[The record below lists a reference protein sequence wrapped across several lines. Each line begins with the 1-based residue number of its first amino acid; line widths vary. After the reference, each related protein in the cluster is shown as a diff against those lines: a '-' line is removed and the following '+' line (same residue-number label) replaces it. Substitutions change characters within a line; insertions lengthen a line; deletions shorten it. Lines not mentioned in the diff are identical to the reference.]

1 MRAIRR
7 HPRYAVLSLLV
18 LQFFISHRSL
28 GQGPSLITQPV
39 DDAQRVTLK
48 GNVHPM
54 ARTEFDRGAALPDL
68 AMDRMLLVLKRSPE
82 QDAAL
87 GKLLDDQQDKHS
99 PHYRKWLTPEQ
110 VGIQFGPSDVDI
122 EKVTGWLGSQGF
134 HDIHVSKGRTVIEFS
149 GTAGQLQSALGT
161 TIRKYVV
168 AGQSHWANSNDPSIP
183 AALSPVVAGVF
194 TLHNFYKK
202 PQSHLIQGQ
211 FTAKAVRQSHPEFT
225 SSRGAHALAPAD
237 YYTIYN
243 FNPLGSG
250 SSHIA
255 ITGRS
260 NIDPQDP
267 LYFHYW
273 MYDQATNWDV
283 VVNGPDPGDLG
294 GGEELEADLDIT
306 WASVVAPSDW
316 VTLVVSQS
324 TVTTDGVDL
333 SEQYIVDN
341 NYADVMSESFGDCEA
356 NYTTTQA
363 AGIASLAQQ
372 AAAQGITYVV
382 AAGDSGSAGCD
393 DPNKEKT
400 AVHGL
405 SVNMLASTPYT
416 VAVGGTVFNEN
427 GHDSTYWNSTNAS
440 PTQESAISY
449 IPEDVWN
456 DSCRSCSTPNI
467 WAGGGGAS
475 TFFTKP
481 SWQSG
486 VTGIPNDGKR
496 DLPDVSLTAAAHDPY
511 LICLAGS
518 CVPNAQGEIS
528 FYGVAGTSASTP
540 AFAGMMALVAN
551 RAGTRLGAPNYVLYR
566 LAAAENLAPCNASSS
581 SLPAS
586 TCVFNDVTVGNNAVP
601 GETGYG
607 TSSATYQSS
616 KGYDLATGLG
626 SVNVTNLINQWSTVT
641 FSPTTTTLSVSP
653 TSIVHGSAVNVSGTV
668 TPNSGTGTATGTIWL
683 TGQNGNIAGQ
693 DTIDMFSL
701 GGAGAYSGGT
711 HVLPGGTYQV
721 HAHYAGDQ
729 TYAPSDS
736 GPAVQVNIQPE
747 PTTIT
752 FSVSTKDG
760 SGNFVPFTSG
770 PYGTPVYYKAQ
781 LSWQSGYGV
790 PSSYVLF
797 WDNGSADATPYVD
810 SKGNATSPALTQIN
824 AGSHSITAGYYGD
837 NSFSSSDDLTPINFT
852 VTQLSTTTVL
862 SSQQTTQSLLL
873 TATVSA
879 NGSGI
884 PATGTITFS
893 SGGTVLGA
901 VQLTPGTT
909 ANGVTQATAT
919 LDGSQLAAAQYSV
932 TASYPGDANYMAS
945 TSPVVSLNLVAD
957 FSIDNRGFASQ
968 SVTAGQT
975 AQYINDLGITPFFG
989 YTSTVT
995 VSCTVPAQAAACSI
1009 NPNSYALAS
1018 GPGIGTIAITT
1029 MAGSAA
1035 AVIPSVPWRCTP
1047 LWSGEAA
1054 ATILL
1059 GIAIIGP
1066 RRKRPLVV
1074 PAFCVLALL
1083 AGMAACGGSGSGSG
1097 GGGGGGGGG
1106 GTGGTPAGTYTVTVT
1121 GTAGSTTHTTT
1132 FTLIVQ

>member
-1 MRAIRR
+1 
-7 HPRYAVLSLLV
+7 
-18 LQFFISHRSL
+18 LQFFISSRSL
-28 GQGPSLITQPV
+28 GQTPSVITQPV

-48 GNVHPM
+48 GNVHPL
-54 ARTEFDRGAALPDL
+54 ARTKFDRGAAPADL
-68 AMDRMLLVLKRSPE
+68 AMDRMLLVLRRSPE

-87 GKLLDDQQDKHS
+87 RKLLDNQQDKHS
-99 PHYRKWLTPEQ
+99 PHYRKWLTSEQ
-110 VGIQFGPSDVDI
+110 FGIQFGPSEDDI
-122 EKVTGWLGSQGF
+122 EKVTGWLDLQGF
-134 HDIHVSKGRTVIEFS
+134 HDVHVSKGRTVIEFS
-149 GTAGQLQSALGT
+149 GTARQVQSALGT

-168 AGQSHWANSNDPSIP
+168 AGQAHWANSNDPSIP

-202 PQSHLIQGQ
+202 PQSHLVQGQ
-211 FTAKAVRQSHPEFT
+211 FTAKAIRQSHPEFT
-225 SSRGAHALAPAD
+225 SSTGAHALAPAD
-237 YYTIYN
+237 YYSIYN

-283 VVNGPDPGDLG
+283 LVNGPDPGNLG

-316 VTLVVSQS
+316 VTLVVSES
-324 TVTTDGVDL
+324 TATTDGVDL
-333 SEQYIVDN
+333 SEQYIIDN

-372 AAAQGITYVV
+372 AAAQGITYIV

-393 DPNKEKT
+393 DPNTEKT

-405 SVNMLASTPYT
+405 SVNILASTPYT

-449 IPEDVWN
+449 IPENVWN
-456 DSCRSCSTPNI
+456 DSCSSCSTPNI

-475 TFFTKP
+475 TFFAKP

-528 FYGVAGTSASTP
+528 FYGVSGTSASTP

-551 RAGTRLGAPNYVLYR
+551 HAGTRLGAPNYVLYR
-566 LAAAENLAPCNASSS
+566 LAAMENLAQCNASSS
-581 SLPAS
+581 TLPAS

-607 TSSATYQSS
+607 TSSATYQSG
-616 KGYDLATGLG
+616 KGYDMATGLG

-641 FSPTTTTLSVSP
+641 FSPTSTTFSINP
-653 TSIVHGSAVNVSGTV
+653 TSFVHGSAVNVSGTV
-668 TPNSGTGTATGTIWL
+668 TPNSGTGTATGTIWV
-683 TGQNGNIAGQ
+683 TGPNGNIAGQ
-693 DTIDMFSL
+693 GTVDMFSL
-701 GGAGAYSGGT
+701 GSAGVYSGVT
-711 HVLPGGTYQV
+711 HLLPGGSYQM

-729 TYAPSDS
+729 TYASSDS
-736 GPAVQVNIQPE
+736 SPAVQVNIQGE

-760 SGNFVPFTSG
+760 SGNFVPFTNG
-770 PYGTPVYYKAQ
+770 PYGTPVYFQAHVAG
-781 LSWQSGYGV
+781 QSGYGT
-790 PSSYVLF
+790 PGEYVNF
-797 WDNGSADATPYVD
+797 WDVNGAGAGYNWLD
-810 SKGNATSPALTQIN
+810 SKGNAITPALTQIN
-824 AGSHSITAGYYGD
+824 SGSHSITAGYYGD
-837 NSFSSSDDLTPINFT
+837 PSFSSSDDLTPINFT
-852 VTQLSTTTVL
+852 ITQLNTTTVL
-862 SSQQTTQSLLL
+862 SSEQTTQSLLW

-879 NGSGI
+879 NGSGT
-884 PATGTITFS
+884 PATGNITFS
-893 SGGTVLGA
+893 SSGTVLGV

-909 ANGVTQATAT
+909 ANGVTQATAAFDGT
-919 LDGSQLAAAQYSV
+919 LLAAGQYSV
-932 TASYPGDANYMAS
+932 TASYPGDANYAAS
-945 TSPVVSLNLVAD
+945 TSPTVSLNLVAD
-957 FSIDNRGFASQ
+957 FSIDNRGFTSQ
-968 SVTAGQT
+968 TVTAGQT
-975 AQYINDLGITPFFG
+975 AQYVNDLGVTPFFG
-989 YTSTVT
+989 YTSTVA
-995 VSCTVPAQAAACSI
+995 VSCTVPAQATVCSV
-1009 NPNSYALAS
+1009 NPNSYALTN
-1018 GPGIGTIAITT
+1018 GPGYGTIAITT
-1029 MAGSAA
+1029 TARSAA
-1035 AVIPSVPWRCTP
+1035 AAIPSDPWRAAP
-1047 LWSGEAA
+1047 LWSGEVA
-1054 ATILL
+1054 ATILV

-1066 RRKRPLVV
+1066 RRRRQFGVS
-1074 PAFCVLALL
+1074 AFCVLVLL
-1083 AGMAACGGSGSGSG
+1083 AGMVACGGSSSGSG
-1097 GGGGGGGGG
+1097 GGGGGGG
-1106 GTGGTPAGTYTVTVT
+1106 TRGTPAGTYAVTMT

>member
-110 VGIQFGPSDVDI
+110 VGIQFGPSHDDI

-324 TVTTDGVDL
+324 TATTDGVDL

-456 DSCRSCSTPNI
+456 DSCSSCSTPNI

-586 TCVFNDVTVGNNAVP
+586 TCVFNDVTVGNNAVG

-607 TSSATYQSS
+607 TSGATYQSS

-1029 MAGSAA
+1029 MARSAA
-1035 AVIPSVPWRCTP
+1035 AVIPSVPWRGTP

-1083 AGMAACGGSGSGSG
+1083 AGMVACGGSGSGS
-1097 GGGGGGGGG
+1097 GGGGGGGG